1 MSNPIT
7 KLTKVDKNL
16 KYLNDLNYNKQTLHI
31 WSKDQK
37 YVDDIIIES
46 GDHEIKEDIIVGK
59 NQKLIIKEGASLFL
73 WPNVSIFSEGKTLID
88 GGDKGIIIK
97 NKFENKPW
105 GNLSILGKNTNGS
118 FMKNVKISG
127 GSTRDIQNILFS
139 GMVNIL
145 E

>member
-59 NQKLIIKEGASLFL
+59 
-73 WPNVSIFSEGKTLID
+73 
-88 GGDKGIIIK
+88 IK
-97 NKFENKPW
+97 N
-105 GNLSILGKNTNGS
+105 L
-118 FMKNVKISG
+118 
-127 GSTRDIQNILFS
+127 
-139 GMVNIL
+139 
-145 E
+145 